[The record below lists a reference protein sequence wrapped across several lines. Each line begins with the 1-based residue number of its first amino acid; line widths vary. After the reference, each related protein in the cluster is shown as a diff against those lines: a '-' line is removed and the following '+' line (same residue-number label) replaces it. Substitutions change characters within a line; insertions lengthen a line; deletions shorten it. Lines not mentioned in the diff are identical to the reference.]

1 MEATFKKVKAL
12 VKKRVPVHTFSMWI
26 EPLTFNSALD
36 HRIVLEAPNFF
47 IKKRFLD
54 LYADLVTRE
63 LKKISGKTY
72 KIQIIISGKTNSILE
87 RNLQAPKPQRQLP
100 LPEVGLKPYY
110 GRLLRRDF
118 TFDQFVVS
126 GNNDFAYTAALS
138 QASQKS
144 SAHHALMLLS
154 GAGMGKSHLSQAIG
168 HHILAQEPTDKVFYM
183 TAEDFTSEVVQ
194 AYRNN
199 SISQFKQK
207 YQANCDFLVLE
218 DVHFLSGKEKTQ
230 SELAATLDSLSD
242 CGKGIIFTSCC
253 TPREIPK
260 MSDQLKSRLSSGLVT
275 HIEPPNFRTRVRILE
290 KKAAAKGLHLPMDV
304 THYLSEALAEDVRQ
318 LESGLIGVAAKSSLL
333 GKPIDL
339 ALAESV
345 IKNIIKNKRAISI
358 EAIKKLVCQQFSIT
372 VKDMISKSRKQG
384 IVKPRQIA
392 MYLSRRYTDAPLQTI
407 GKNFNRYHAT
417 ALHAINSVE
426 SALKQNGPI
435 KKQVAYLE
443 KKLEKGEF

>member
-1 MEATFKKVKAL
+1 MEATFEKVKVL
-12 VKKRVPVHTFSMWI
+12 VKKRVPAHTFNMWI
-26 EPLTFNSALD
+26 EPISFNSASD
-36 HRIVLEAPNFF
+36 HRLVLEAPNFF
-47 IKKRFLD
+47 IKKRFQNM
-54 LYADLVTRE
+54 YADLVNRE

-72 KIQIIISGKTNSILE
+72 KIQIIISGKTNTIVE
-87 RNLQAPKPQRQLP
+87 QKATAPTRQHQLP

-144 SAHHALMLLS
+144 SANHTLMLLS

-168 HHILAQEPTDKVFYM
+168 HHILAKKPTDKVFYM
-183 TAEDFTSEVVQ
+183 TADDFTSEVVQ

-207 YQANCDFLVLE
+207 YRSNCDFLVLE

-230 SELAATLDSLSD
+230 SELAATLDSLAD

-260 MSDQLKSRLSSGLVT
+260 MSDQLKSRLSAGLVT
-275 HIEPPNFRTRVRILE
+275 HIDPPNFRTRVRILE
-290 KKAAAKGLHLPMDV
+290 KKAAAQGILLPMDV
-304 THYLSEALAEDVRQ
+304 THYLSEALSEDVRQ
-318 LESGLIGVAAKSSLL
+318 LESGLIGIAAKSSLL

-345 IKNIIKNKRAISI
+345 IKSIIKNKSAVTI
-358 EAIKKLVCQQFSIT
+358 EAIKKLVSQQFSIT

-384 IVKPRQIA
+384 IIRPRQIA
-392 MYLSRRYTDAPLQTI
+392 MYLSRRHTDAPLQTI

-417 ALHAINSVE
+417 ALHSINFVE

-435 KKQVAYLE
+435 KKQVTYLE
-443 KKLEKGEF
+443 KKLEKGDF